1 MSDMRSNG
9 PGSPVLTTLAMA
21 LLATT
26 LAACGSAKS
35 KSSSNDQP
43 LTATFA
49 PVEMR
54 TMDSGLSA
62 SGLLVPREEAA
73 VSTQLD
79 GYRVAEVLVDQGAE
93 VAAGQPLAREFSAKD
108 ISPNFKVNGS
118 SSADSDEYNAML
130 ANGFKDWKLTVS
142 GLVQHPL
149 AISLAQLK
157 ALPARSQITRHDCV
171 EGWSAIAQWTGPQLG
186 PILAK
191 AGLAPN
197 ARYVVFHCADDLEP
211 SLDGTGRYY
220 ESIDLF
226 DAFHP
231 QTILAHTMNGQPL
244 SVGHGAPIRLRVERQ
259 LGYKQAKY
267 VMGIELVDRLDK
279 ISGGKGGF
287 WEDRGYEW
295 YAGI

>member
-1 MSDMRSNG
+1 MNW
-9 PGSPVLTTLAMA
+9 LTLPETGLSRRGLIAAGAATLGG
-21 LLATT
+21 LLLSGCNRLATAPT
-26 LAACGSAKS
+26 ALKILGSAEG
-35 KSSSNDQP
+35 
-43 LTATFA
+43 LTKGSQ
-49 PVEMR
+49 R
-54 TMDSGLSA
+54 LI
-62 SGLLVPREEAA
+62 L
-73 VSTQLD
+73 
-79 GYRVAEVLVDQGAE
+79 
-93 VAAGQPLAREFSAKD
+93 AGQPLAREFAAAD

-118 SSADSDEYNAML
+118 SSADSDEYAAML
-130 ANGFKDWKLTVS
+130 ANGFSDWKLTVD

-149 AISLAQLK
+149 AITLAQLK
-157 ALPARSQITRHDCV
+157 ALPARTQITRHDCV
-171 EGWSAIAQWTGPQLG
+171 EGWSAIAKWTGPQLG

-191 AGLAPN
+191 AGLLPN

-226 DAFHP
+226 DAFHT

-267 VMGIELVDRLDK
+267 VMRIEVTDRLDK